1 MAAARKVRESA
12 EKCARDF
19 ETRFYGDSLTGKR
32 GRAGGP
38 WRGEGEMGGGV
49 IHRLK
54 GGQMPN
60 SQ

>member
-32 GRAGGP
+32 GRAGGRALEG
-38 WRGEGEMGGGV
+38 RGGDGGG
-49 IHRLK
+49 
-54 GGQMPN
+54 GDTQA
-60 SQ
+60 

>member
-38 WRGEGEMGGGV
+38 WRGEGEMGGGSDT
-49 IHRLK
+49 
-54 GGQMPN
+54 QA
-60 SQ
+60 